1 MRISFL
7 PLALTAAISVVHV
20 AGQRHKLSVAIDQK
34 DASDGEVDADN
45 DALAD
50 NQQRRILK
58 STFDIDPR
66 TIIQKSNQGDYTYEN
81 LRLLGG
87 GLRFDWTNMR
97 NYKDMTLLAK
107 VIDYYQNPKDACR
120 RPVRSDIRL
129 QRLSMPGSGLGSS
142 LHLWARHLCHAYDR
156 KEVLVVEPVN
166 TGNSWVWN
174 DKRYCGGQ
182 DPPLSCYFGNHE
194 SLRACEFSDEEWDK
208 MKLGIPVE
216 TAFKTSWN
224 YYDSVN
230 GCSFIDRN
238 FESLQRS
245 DTIDLPPGIT
255 ITEYNRHIIDDHRP
269 FLQKWNAAA
278 MEYLFQSVNPIVVL
292 EAHRQLLMIF
302 DRGIVPSNLVT
313 VHIRWGDKY
322 KEVEDLAGI
331 DEYITAT
338 RNIIGD
344 GWDTEPQHIYLA
356 TEDPSKY
363 S

>member
-129 QRLSMPGSGLGSS
+129 QRLSMP
-142 LHLWARHLCHAYDR
+142 
-156 KEVLVVEPVN
+156 K
-166 TGNSWVWN
+166 
-174 DKRYCGGQ
+174 
-182 DPPLSCYFGNHE
+182 
-194 SLRACEFSDEEWDK
+194 FS
-208 MKLGIPVE
+208 
-216 TAFKTSWN
+216 
-224 YYDSVN
+224 
-230 GCSFIDRN
+230 
-238 FESLQRS
+238 
-245 DTIDLPPGIT
+245 
-255 ITEYNRHIIDDHRP
+255 P
-269 FLQKWNAAA
+269 F
-278 MEYLFQSVNPIVVL
+278 
-292 EAHRQLLMIF
+292 
-302 DRGIVPSNLVT
+302 
-313 VHIRWGDKY
+313 
-322 KEVEDLAGI
+322 
-331 DEYITAT
+331 
-338 RNIIGD
+338 
-344 GWDTEPQHIYLA
+344 
-356 TEDPSKY
+356 
-363 S
+363 